1 MNLFQYLTY
10 LSSGNGGV
18 FCDVDAIVKVGPVF
32 TLYHGGGGS
41 L

>member
-1 MNLFQYLTY
+1 MNIFQILAH
-10 LSSGNGGV
+10 LSNGNSGV
-18 FCDVDAIVKVGPVF
+18 FCNIDAIVKVGPVF